1 MWLMLMLVTIIYLTP
16 VAGSA
21 LAQVGLRALAID
33 TTAFGLGGEVVFQ
46 VLDVYL
52 TIVSM
57 RLIGLYYLHFKK
69 RFAIRM
75 E

>member
-1 MWLMLMLVTIIYLTP
+1 MLILVGITSILPMAGVFLARANIQVPAPNLQSLGFLGSILDII
-16 VAGSA
+16 
-21 LAQVGLRALAID
+21 I
-33 TTAFGLGGEVVFQ
+33 
-46 VLDVYL
+46 DVYL

-69 RFAIRM
+69 RFTIVM